1 MGAMERHLS
10 EIYTAQQTCPAMVDA
25 IMLFRVWARQR
36 EIEQVY
42 MCIYTLS
49 YSICRSDT
57 MYIHTVCIR
66 DVHIQYAYI
75 YIYIYTSK

>member
-25 IMLFRVWARQR
+25 ITLFRVWARQR

-57 MYIHTVCIR
+57 MYIH
-66 DVHIQYAYI
+66 IQYGSEMYIYNMHI